1 MSRKCSHCGV
11 TILDNTEKCP
21 LCNGILDAGENGVD
35 RYPDIVHK
43 ARKLGVVL
51 RILMAAWV
59 AISAICGLVNYY
71 TYDGVLWSAIVS
83 ISIFYV
89 LFMLYLMTYTNVGY
103 LGRIFASVIMGV
115 VLVVSIDVVNGFAG
129 WSVDYV
135 LPGGLFAIDIAIM
148 VVRFVN
154 YKNWQSYMYTEFL
167 VVLLGLIP
175 IILINMGLVH
185 HPRVSVAAVFTSV
198 LLFIVTLII
207 GGRAARSEL
216 KRRFHI

>member
-1 MSRKCSHCGV
+1 M
-11 TILDNTEKCP
+11 ILDKTEKCP
-21 LCNGILDAGENGVD
+21 LCNGVLDAGEVGEDN
-35 RYPDIVHK
+35 YPDIHHK
-43 ARKLGVVL
+43 ARKLGLVL
-51 RILMAAWV
+51 RILMAGWV
-59 AISAICGLVNYY
+59 AITAICGLINFY
-71 TYDGVLWSAIVS
+71 TYDGVVWSAILS

-103 LGRIFASVIMGV
+103 LGRIFASIIMGV
-115 VLVVSIDVVNGFAG
+115 VLVVSIDVMTGFRG

-148 VVRFVN
+148 IVRFVN

-167 VVLLGLIP
+167 VVLLGIIP
-175 IILINMGLVH
+175 ILLIRLGFVH
-185 HPRVSVAAVFTSV
+185 HPRVSVAAFFTSV